1 LNFFDSSKI
10 KLITYYKEYNMKEII
25 FCAITVVALSA
36 CAGTK
41 NEKVEYTAE
50 QKQQAGYEC
59 EKVTITGSKMPRK
72 MCTTAAKRLEIE
84 RKAQE
89 TLRNSTRGG
98 TGSDG

>member
-1 LNFFDSSKI
+1 
-10 KLITYYKEYNMKEII
+10 MKKII

-41 NEKVEYTAE
+41 EEKVEYTAE
-50 QKQQAGYEC
+50 QKQQVGYEC
-59 EKVTITGSKMPRK
+59 EKVIITGSKMPK
-72 MCTTAAKRLEIE
+72 KVCTTAAKRLEIQ
-84 RKAQE
+84 RISQE